1 MLWTWFL
8 KEESIESICNYSI
21 KTEEGISQEFWLRQI
36 RGTNNYFIKE
46 LDPNEFLSNK
56 NKMVCTTLNY
66 IEHFLTLFFGV
77 TVCISFSGFAS
88 LLNIYKRIMASTIG
102 LNLCAII
109 PRIKS
114 YKWIIK
120 ENKKEGSWN
129 SIVSQK

>member
-1 MLWTWFL
+1 M
-8 KEESIESICNYSI
+8 
-21 KTEEGISQEFWLRQI
+21 RQI

-56 NKMVCTTLNY
+56 SKMVCTTLNY

-102 LNLCAII
+102 SNLCAII
-109 PRIKS
+109 PRIKN

-120 ENKKEGSWN
+120 GNEKEGSWN
-129 SIVSQK
+129 SIVSEK